1 MSSCFRVSYHR
12 CRPDEELKVFLENT
26 IEADCQ
32 RFQVRHLIIVNP
44 IQIDVLQ
51 RNEFEHAW
59 KPRFQNNP
67 GGDVPVA
74 FVDDCVRVVHRSD
87 ALLSLSRDSYFRIIR
102 HECVH
107 VLQLLASQVRPI
119 SLEWL
124 YESVACAVAEQQQ
137 EIREAVPSWET
148 FSQCFYTIPNC
159 YAIAYKFGVALLDHY
174 TIPEMMRLSKSRDK
188 CTSSCR
194 QLYQKLFN
202 R

>member
-1 MSSCFRVSYHR
+1 MNSVFRLS
-12 CRPDEELKVFLENT
+12 
-26 IEADCQ
+26 
-32 RFQVRHLIIVNP
+32 
-44 IQIDVLQ
+44 
-51 RNEFEHAW
+51 
-59 KPRFQNNP
+59 
-67 GGDVPVA
+67 
-74 FVDDCVRVVHRSD
+74 FVDCNPDR
-87 ALLSLSRDSYFRIIR
+87 SLSEFLAETTHNDIAQFQIPKLPENNRITINILTKDEFVRRRFLRRLEMKPFASLVAYVDSSIHAIQFKEIAFLSRECYLKILR

-107 VLQLLASQVRPI
+107 ILQLLASQVRPT
-119 SLEWL
+119 SFEWL